1 MKKKALRLRYNNLF
15 ECQNGFI
22 FGWQDEQDDFVFVF
36 DVDFVFQQII

>member
-22 FGWQDEQDDFVFVF
+22 FGWQDEQDDFVF